1 MTEVRNDF
9 LRALLK
15 EGAAI
20 FAASGDTGG
29 SRLTLHVAAGSDI
42 EQLRAY
48 IRSALSETSAK
59 LRVSVRTHK
68 LYRLAFPRSLEHW
81 LRPFSEGILY
91 DPTMIVARA
100 RELLSSARSCR
111 TALGTSVDGI
121 FCDPASRS
129 ILVLARGGNLADLQ
143 SKISSAV
150 AMTSGWEGSIRV
162 VSMLP
167 RQTLVPVDARTA
179 GYLAR
184 LGRFIRR
191 WRTPGAVALAI
202 SAASAIPAS
211 AYTGAARL
219 DLDRTTLSMNVT
231 ADSEYGMLS
240 KLSVFADGARL
251 GEADAFVVFGLQM
264 YFGDKIQIA
273 QNRARGDCA
282 YGRLPNGRCAEE
294 ELGQT
299 GPGAAGTG
307 GAGGTGGPGGPGGGG
322 GPGS

>member
-1 MTEVRNDF
+1 MTEVRNEF
-9 LRALLK
+9 LHALLK
-15 EGAAI
+15 DGAAI

-29 SRLTLHVAAGSDI
+29 SRLTLHAAAGSDI
-42 EQLRAY
+42 EQLRAC

-59 LRVSVRTHK
+59 LRVSVRIHR
-68 LYRLAFPRSLEHW
+68 LHRLAFPRSLEHW

-91 DPTMIVARA
+91 DPTMAVTRA
-100 RELLSSARSCR
+100 RELLGSAQSCR
-111 TALGTSVDGI
+111 AALGRAVDGI
-121 FCDPASRS
+121 FCDPTSRN

-143 SKISSAV
+143 SRIASAAV
-150 AMTSGWEGSIRV
+150 ASNGWKGSIRV
-162 VSMLP
+162 VSVLP
-167 RQTLVPVDARTA
+167 RQNLVPVDAKSA
-179 GYLAR
+179 GRLAR

-211 AYTGAARL
+211 AHTNATRL
-219 DLDRTTLSMNVT
+219 DLDRTTLSMNAPVE
-231 ADSEYGMLS
+231 SEYGVLS

-251 GEADAFVVFGLQM
+251 DETQAFVTFGLQM
-264 YFGDKIQIA
+264 YFGEKVQIA
-273 QNRARGDCA
+273 QVKRQRAQARCE

-294 ELGQT
+294 ELGQA

-307 GAGGTGGPGGPGGGG
+307 GAGAGAAG

>member
-1 MTEVRNDF
+1 MTAIRSEF
-9 LRALLK
+9 LSALLR
-15 EGAAI
+15 EGAPI
-20 FAASGDTGG
+20 FAASGDTGD

-42 EQLRAY
+42 GQLRAD
-48 IRSALSETSAK
+48 IRSALSETSARIRVS
-59 LRVSVRTHK
+59 LRVHK

-81 LRPFSEGILY
+81 LRPFPEGILY

-100 RELLSSARSCR
+100 RELVCSARKCR
-111 TALGTSVDGI
+111 DALGTSVDGI

-143 SKISSAV
+143 SRIASA
-150 AMTSGWEGSIRV
+150 APREWEGSIRV
-162 VSMLP
+162 VSVLP
-167 RQTLVPVDARTA
+167 RQALVPVDAKTA

-202 SAASAIPAS
+202 SAASAVPAAAHS
-211 AYTGAARL
+211 NAARL

-231 ADSEYGMLS
+231 AESEYGVLS
-240 KLSVFADGARL
+240 RLSVFADGARP
-251 GEADAFVVFGLQM
+251 GEADAFVSFGLQM
-264 YFGDKIQIA
+264 YFGDTVQIA
-273 QNRARGDCA
+273 QNRRRCA
-282 YGRLPNGRCAEE
+282 PGRCPED

-299 GPGAAGTG
+299 GGAGGAGGAGGPGAG
-307 GAGGTGGPGGPGGGG
+307 GPGGTGGPGGAG

>member
-1 MTEVRNDF
+1 MTANRSEFID
-9 LRALLK
+9 ALLK
-15 EGAAI
+15 EGAPI

-29 SRLTLHVAAGSDI
+29 SRLTLHVAAESDV
-42 EQLRAY
+42 EQLRAG

-59 LRVSVRTHK
+59 LRVSVRTHR

-81 LRPFSEGILY
+81 LRPFSDGILY

-100 RELLSSARSCR
+100 RELLSSAQSCR
-111 TALGTSVDGI
+111 TALGRAVDGI

-143 SKISSAV
+143 SRIASAV
-150 AMTSGWEGSIRV
+150 AVTGGWEGSIRV
-162 VSMLP
+162 VSVLP
-167 RQTLVPVDARTA
+167 RQTLVPVDAKTA

-184 LGRFIRR
+184 LSRFIRR

-211 AYTGAARL
+211 AHTGGARL
-219 DLDRTTLSMNVT
+219 DMERTTLSMNAT
-231 ADSEYGMLS
+231 AESEFGVLS
-240 KLSVFADGARL
+240 RLSVFADGARP
-251 GEADAFVVFGLQM
+251 GEADAFVTIGLQM
-264 YFGDKIQIA
+264 YFGDKVLIA
-273 QNRARGDCA
+273 QRRKQTRCE

-294 ELGQT
+294 EVGQT
-299 GPGAAGTG
+299 GPGAAGP
-307 GAGGTGGPGGPGGGG
+307 GGTGGPGGGGA